1 MNNKVLPFS
10 LPATLYILLP
20 TQSVKSQT
28 VKKRTMNQVITAD
41 VTIIGGG
48 IAGLWLFRRLNNMGY
63 KALLLENETL
73 GGGQTIKSQGI
84 IHGGIKYALSGNLTK
99 ASECIAGMPARW
111 LAAMQG
117 EGELDLTGVTVLS
130 DHQYM
135 WTPGGIASRM
145 AAFFGSKALR
155 GRVEDVSPEQLPEA
169 FRSPEFKGRLYK
181 LNESV
186 LDVESVVKALIHSQ
200 EDRLIKVDWESDT
213 TLKLNEDQSI
223 TGIEIVRGDQRTL
236 IEAKQYVFTAGEGTA
251 DLLKRW
257 QIHSSELMGSELEAP
272 EMQVRPL
279 HMVMVEH
286 DYPHPVYAH
295 CVGADIVP
303 RITITS
309 HPSENGRWVWYMGG
323 EIAETGVRRDADEQI
338 ALAKK
343 ELTKLMPWVD
353 FGRCRW
359 GTLRVNR
366 AEPKQSKLLRPD
378 AAFCKSIHN
387 AMVTWPTKLALAP
400 NLSDEV
406 LKHLE
411 ELSIKPEGNEGFS
424 APDLPR
430 PAITK
435 PFWEGRLQD

>member
-1 MNNKVLPFS
+1 
-10 LPATLYILLP
+10 
-20 TQSVKSQT
+20 
-28 VKKRTMNQVITAD
+28 MNQVIAAD

-48 IAGLWLFRRLNNMGY
+48 IAGLWLFRRLNTLGY

-117 EGELDLTGVTVLS
+117 EGELDLTSVSVLS

-155 GRVEDVSPEQLPEA
+155 GRVENVSPEQLPEA
-169 FRSPEFKGRLYK
+169 FNNPAFKGRLYK

-186 LDVESVVKALIHSQ
+186 LDVESVVKALIHGL
-200 EDRLIKVDWESDT
+200 EDRLIKVDWEIDT
-213 TLKLNEDQSI
+213 TLKLNKDQSI
-223 TGIEIVRGDQRTL
+223 AGIEIVRGDQHTL
-236 IEAKQYVFTAGEGTA
+236 IEAKQYVFTAGEGTGA
-251 DLLKRW
+251 LLKRW
-257 QIHSSELMGSELEAP
+257 QQPSP

-309 HPSENGRWVWYMGG
+309 HPTEEGRWVWYMGG
-323 EIAETGVRRDADEQI
+323 EIAESGVKRDADKQI

-343 ELTKLMPWVD
+343 ELTRLMPWVD
-353 FGRCRW
+353 FGRSRW

-366 AEPKQSKLLRPD
+366 AEPKQGKLLRPD
-378 AAFCKSIHN
+378 AAFCKPVHN

-406 LKHLE
+406 LKNLE
-411 ELSIKPEGNEGFS
+411 ALNIKPEGNEGFA
-424 APDLPR
+424 APELPR
-430 PAITK
+430 PEITK
-435 PFWEGRLQD
+435 PFWEGCLQD